1 MTSSRI
7 EIARQSID
15 AWNGRDVEWLVE
27 TASPDFE
34 FVPLIASSVEGEA
47 GVVRGTEAFRGFFV
61 ELDETWEVF
70 HLETE
75 ELEEVGDRVLV
86 RSHLQAKG
94 RGSGVELDQ
103 PLFSLLSFEG
113 DVPVSLQGFPDRESA
128 LAAAGEEVRG

>member
-1 MTSSRI
+1 MTRSRI
-7 EIARQSID
+7 EIARESID
-15 AWNGRDVEWLVE
+15 AWNRRDVEWLVE

-47 GVVRGTEAFRGFFV
+47 GVVRGSEEFRRFFV

-75 ELEEVGDRVLV
+75 EMEEVGDAVLV

-103 PLFSLLSFEG
+103 PLFSLLRFEG
-113 DVPVSLQGFPDRESA
+113 DVPVSLQGFADRESA